1 MYTVLHIEQS
11 EFFLKIVES
20 EVLEKGYEYIS
31 TENFNEAN
39 SILRENHIDLI
50 ITSLYAKGGKIEE
63 FVKDVNSK
71 YNIPIFVVTS
81 NDIDEHS
88 RKIINLGISEYIL
101 KKDMKEEIRKHLDN
115 IFREDEY
122 MECLKEVSIAVLED
136 NKLERIIEKKLLED
150 YGIKNVDYYMSGE
163 LLLNSNKKYDI
174 YLIDIILK
182 NEFGKD
188 IIRKIRRNNIDASI
202 IAVTGL
208 DNEKTLANLLNTGAN
223 DFITKPV
230 NEDMFIAKLKSNVRV
245 YNLEKKLKELK
256 KTNKN

>member
-1 MYTVLHIEQS
+1 
-11 EFFLKIVES
+11 
-20 EVLEKGYEYIS
+20 
-31 TENFNEAN
+31 
-39 SILRENHIDLI
+39 
-50 ITSLYAKGGKIEE
+50 
-63 FVKDVNSK
+63 
-71 YNIPIFVVTS
+71 
-81 NDIDEHS
+81 
-88 RKIINLGISEYIL
+88 
-101 KKDMKEEIRKHLDN
+101 MKEEIRKHLDN

>member
-101 KKDMKEEIRKHLDN
+101 KKI
-115 IFREDEY
+115 
-122 MECLKEVSIAVLED
+122 
-136 NKLERIIEKKLLED
+136 
-150 YGIKNVDYYMSGE
+150 
-163 LLLNSNKKYDI
+163 
-174 YLIDIILK
+174 
-182 NEFGKD
+182 
-188 IIRKIRRNNIDASI
+188 
-202 IAVTGL
+202 
-208 DNEKTLANLLNTGAN
+208 
-223 DFITKPV
+223 
-230 NEDMFIAKLKSNVRV
+230 
-245 YNLEKKLKELK
+245 
-256 KTNKN
+256 